1 MGVELIFTDSNTKE
15 TDYYSIKWLACELN
29 YDIPEND
36 INGLIEICRENIKR
50 LKNVIFVIDN
60 MIKLNRHL
68 KQITN
73 NEEEEDYIIDKERY
87 NNEIQKYKEYF
98 NNFIDKLTQSNNF
111 KVYESY
117 ISYDTSSL
125 ENTFRDNDNLLY
137 KFNHFYN
144 FLLKNKSN
152 QYFISY

>member
-36 INGLIEICRENIKR
+36 INGLIEICEDNIKE
-50 LKNVIFVIDN
+50 LKKHVSVLSN
-60 MIKLNRHL
+60 MLNL
-68 KQITN
+68 NKCLQKITI
-73 NEEEEDYIIDKERY
+73 NEEDNYIIDKEEY
-87 NNEIQKYKEYF
+87 NNDIQKYKEYF

-111 KVYESY
+111 KVYEKY